1 MSDGS
6 EGPPPLRSQEF
17 LLGLPDLSYTNLA
30 KVTSANSLYQRAEL
44 LIEHLEKLGI
54 TWTVENPTN
63 SVLWGLPFLAFTMAI
78 SLSCLCLWGKEKEAH
93 HVFVEQRCF
102 SRNVP
107 FL

>member
-54 TWTVENPTN
+54 TWTVENPIRTVFCGIYLFLHSPWLMAN
-63 SVLWGLPFLAFTMAI
+63 YIIAMLVLMGERER
-78 SLSCLCLWGKEKEAH
+78 S
-93 HVFVEQRCF
+93 
-102 SRNVP
+102 
-107 FL
+107 